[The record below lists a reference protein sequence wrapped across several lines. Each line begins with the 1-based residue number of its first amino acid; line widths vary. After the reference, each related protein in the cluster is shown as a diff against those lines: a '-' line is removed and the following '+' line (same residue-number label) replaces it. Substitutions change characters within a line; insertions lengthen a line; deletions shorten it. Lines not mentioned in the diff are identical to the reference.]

1 MNRNR
6 ELPKGY
12 SPDAMEEKWYAAW
25 MQRGLFDAEVDPSR
39 PAFSIVIPPPN
50 VTGSLHMGHAFNNTF
65 QDILCRARRMQG
77 FNVLW
82 LPGTDHAGIATQ
94 NVVEKSLAAK
104 GLSAT
109 TWDARRLSKRS
120 GSGRRFTATASSPR

>member
-104 GLSAT
+104 VLQK
-109 TWDARRLSKRS
+109 LL
-120 GSGRRFTATASSPR
+120 P

>member
-39 PAFSIVIPPPN
+39 PAFSIVIPLGAYHDS
-50 VTGSLHMGHAFNNTF
+50 VINTEPTSF
-65 QDILCRARRMQG
+65 HRQ
-77 FNVLW
+77 VLSV
-82 LPGTDHAGIATQ
+82 G
-94 NVVEKSLAAK
+94 
-104 GLSAT
+104 
-109 TWDARRLSKRS
+109 
-120 GSGRRFTATASSPR
+120 